1 MADDSYPA
9 LLQEMLGVT
18 GEKPSM
24 QSLLARVG
32 ETNPRLA
39 PVVNYLARRQ
49 AERQEQQANEATEI
63 TVEEVTNQRESL
75 EKLKSTIKR
84 LYDELQMLR
93 GRNDALA
100 AALGACYL
108 CWGDDPTCPF
118 CSGIG
123 VPAWRPVDDAFFE
136 QWILPAARAH
146 GTLRSESSHSIINH
160 KPSRGNGATER
171 NDSSQINPTAEP
183 TQPNQTHL

>member
-1 MADDSYPA
+1 MADDSYSA

-24 QSLLARVG
+24 QSLLAQVA

-39 PVVNYLARRQ
+39 PIVNYLARRQ
-49 AERQEQQANEATEI
+49 AERQEQKANDATEI
-63 TVEEVTNQRESL
+63 TVEEPTNQRESVGKL
-75 EKLKSTIKR
+75 ESTVKR
-84 LYDELQMLR
+84 LYQELRMLR

-118 CSGIG
+118 CSGVG
-123 VPAWRPVDDAFFE
+123 APAWRAVDDSLFE
-136 QWILPAARAH
+136 QWILPAVQAH
-146 GTLRSESSHSIINH
+146 GLRPEITYSITNPNESSGDETAPQNHSL
-160 KPSRGNGATER
+160 
-171 NDSSQINPTAEP
+171 PTNLTAKP
-183 TQPNQTHL
+183 TQPNQTNL